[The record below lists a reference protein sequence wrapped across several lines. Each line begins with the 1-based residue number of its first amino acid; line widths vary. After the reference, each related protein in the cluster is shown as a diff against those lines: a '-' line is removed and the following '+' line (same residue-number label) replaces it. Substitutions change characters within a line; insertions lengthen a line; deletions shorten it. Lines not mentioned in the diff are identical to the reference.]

1 MNDYFLA
8 TLKLYLYL
16 MGKWNKICQC
26 NCFILNE
33 LLNSGDCGIK
43 SQKMYLG
50 LFFHIFLIIVYLWRK
65 MFSVK

>member
-50 LFFHIFLIIVYLWRK
+50 LFFT
-65 MFSVK
+65 FS

>member
-1 MNDYFLA
+1 MVKKKKKANHNMNDYFLA

-26 NCFILNE
+26 NCFMVNE

-50 LFFHIFLIIVYLWRK
+50 LFFT
-65 MFSVK
+65 FS